1 MVNMLKRYEKFVAEF
16 DRHLAELTKTQSE
29 HIKCVQGCSRCCLT
43 GEYPFSRLE
52 MEYLMAGFV
61 NLPKM
66 IQDEVKENISWA
78 KGKKEYRC
86 PFLINDL
93 CCLYKR
99 RGLVCRTH
107 GLAYLSSGHIKLPDC
122 ANYGLNYSD
131 VYDKTTRKV
140 CIKNV
145 IRESLR
151 IDDIFSSPMAQ
162 KYDLEKG
169 QIRRLIDWL

>member
-1 MVNMLKRYEKFVAEF
+1 MLKRYEQFLKEF
-16 DRHLAELTKTQSE
+16 DKHLTELQRTQSE
-29 HIKCVQGCSRCCLT
+29 HIKCLEGCSKCCQQ

-61 NLPKM
+61 NLPKT
-66 IQDEVKENISWA
+66 IKDEIRENVSWA

-86 PFLINDL
+86 PFLIGDL

-107 GLAYLSSGHIKLPDC
+107 GLAYLYEGKIRLPDC

-131 VYDKTTRKV
+131 IYDKETKH
-140 CIKNV
+140 ISINNV
-145 IRESLR
+145 IKENLR
-151 IDDIFSSPMAQ
+151 IDAIFNSPMAK
-162 KYDLEKG
+162 KYNLEKG